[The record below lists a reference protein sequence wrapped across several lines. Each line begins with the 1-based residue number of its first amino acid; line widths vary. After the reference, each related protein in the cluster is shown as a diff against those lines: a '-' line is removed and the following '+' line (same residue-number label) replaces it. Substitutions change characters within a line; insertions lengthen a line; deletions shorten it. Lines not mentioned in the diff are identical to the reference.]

1 MARVAARQD
10 AMTGTAGMRVIDA
23 AQPGTAVVRADV
35 AHDSVDDVLDELE
48 RLAVPAA
55 DVSLA
60 RVELVGRLAGHRA
73 NKRLAWADVVG
84 VAGTNARVVGQY
96 LVFMAVAG
104 VIGCYG
110 VIDRNP
116 LLLVGAMAVS
126 PDLLPIT
133 AIAVG
138 VIGRDRRLA
147 LRATLTLVAGLAVA
161 GLFAALLTVLQD
173 QLDLIPAGFS
183 IHDTVL
189 RGMADVSDETIV
201 VALFAGIAGM
211 LAVETRASAGVG
223 VAISVTTIPA
233 AAYFGIALGLGE
245 APEATGALAVLSLNV
260 LFLVIGATGT
270 LFLQRRRRSR

>member
-1 MARVAARQD
+1 MLRCPSSRRQSAKPEASFTPHARPELAGDSAAMARVAARQD

-48 RLAVPAA
+48 RLAVPAS

-60 RVELVGRLAGHRA
+60 RVELVGRLAGRRA
-73 NKRLAWADVVG
+73 DTRFAWADVLG

-147 LRATLTLVAGLAVA
+147 LRGVPDACRGARCRGLV
-161 GLFAALLTVLQD
+161 
-173 QLDLIPAGFS
+173 
-183 IHDTVL
+183 
-189 RGMADVSDETIV
+189 
-201 VALFAGIAGM
+201 
-211 LAVETRASAGVG
+211 
-223 VAISVTTIPA
+223 
-233 AAYFGIALGLGE
+233 
-245 APEATGALAVLSLNV
+245 
-260 LFLVIGATGT
+260 
-270 LFLQRRRRSR
+270 RRRAYAASGPARSRARGLQHP